1 MTETDTRESLSVIA
15 DRLLGTCWMCLNA
28 ISVVAGTSGSP
39 RLWNIFIVSDY
50 VSGGELFTHLYQRE
64 KFTED
69 EVRIYIGEIILALE
83 HLHKVGTLPHRKRNE
98 AQWDAATN
106 FLRQLVG
113 IQLIYTFSQCF
124 LKREFHFSGLL
135 SSD

>member
-1 MTETDTRESLSVIA
+1 
-15 DRLLGTCWMCLNA
+15 
-28 ISVVAGTSGSP
+28 
-39 RLWNIFIVSDY
+39 

-98 AQWDAATN
+98 AQ
-106 FLRQLVG
+106 
-113 IQLIYTFSQCF
+113 
-124 LKREFHFSGLL
+124 
-135 SSD
+135 